1 MMTPEPEIRTRHVAW
16 HTHAHALRHIREV
29 VFIIEQKVP
38 REEEWDDQD
47 EGSQHFIAE
56 DQDGHALGCA
66 RLLPTGQ
73 IGRMAV
79 LREQRGSGIGRR
91 LLEAALEEARTQGM
105 REVFLHAQ
113 THALEFYRKS
123 GFVPYGDEF
132 MEAGIPHRE
141 MMRTLEPSGATLSGP
156 ANG

>member
-1 MMTPEPEIRTRHVAW
+1 MRPEPAVRTRRVPW
-16 HTHAHALRHIREV
+16 HSHAHTLRQIREI

-47 EGSQHFIAE
+47 EGAEHFIAE
-56 DQDGHALGCA
+56 DQQGRAVGCA

-91 LLEAALEEARTQGM
+91 LLEAALDAARARGM

-113 THALEFYRKS
+113 THAIEFYRKS
-123 GFVPYGDEF
+123 GFIAHGDEF

-141 MMRTLEPSGATLSGP
+141 MMQTLAPSATAPAAGAEE
-156 ANG
+156 

>member
-1 MMTPEPEIRTRHVAW
+1 MMTPEPEIRTRRVAW

-79 LREQRGSGIGRR
+79 LRRLRETGLGRQVLLALVAQAKARGD
-91 LLEAALEEARTQGM
+91 
-105 REVFLHAQ
+105 REVLLSKWLHQ
-113 THALEFYRKS
+113 LK
-123 GFVPYGDEF
+123 VP
-132 MEAGIPHRE
+132 R
-141 MMRTLEPSGATLSGP
+141 L
-156 ANG
+156 